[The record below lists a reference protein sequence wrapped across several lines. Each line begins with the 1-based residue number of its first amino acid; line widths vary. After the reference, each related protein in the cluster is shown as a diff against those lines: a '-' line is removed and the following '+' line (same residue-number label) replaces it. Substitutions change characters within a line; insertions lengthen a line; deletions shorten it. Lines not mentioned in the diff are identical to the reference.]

1 MGFRS
6 LAIEKRSSEVWQVLG
21 AIRSEFNKY
30 GEIVD
35 RLRKQL
41 NAAVG
46 MIDNLGTRAR
56 VMNRKLLDVE
66 NVPDDAAQKLL
77 GLDSVSTGLK
87 PDSELTENKVA
98 AQRAPSVTD
107 QAGSGTEPDSNDQI
121 DDTSED
127 PWWKQRA
134 SELGESLG
142 TMAAVST
149 KVLW

>member
-41 NAAVG
+41 NTAVSTL
-46 MIDNLGTRAR
+46 DSLGTRAR

-66 NVPDDAAQKLL
+66 HVPDDAAQKLL
-77 GLDSVSTGLK
+77 GLDSVNTGLK
-87 PDSELTENKVA
+87 PGTEQTEDEVA
-98 AQRAPSVTD
+98 AQRAPPVLA
-107 QAGSGTEPDSNDQI
+107 QADSGTEPNSNDQI

-134 SELGESLG
+134 
-142 TMAAVST
+142 
-149 KVLW
+149 